1 MCLRQDFSYFVIKV
15 IKWNLSPP
23 SLFLKFLGLLFKKF
37 YNVGHYLNLHSEE
50 NSAQFKT
57 GINITFVKEKFFF
70 EIFKTA
76 SLSYVSGK
84 MHLKTL
90 RSIVRMGKRLGEGL
104 QLDAN
109 QAQEEV

>member
-1 MCLRQDFSYFVIKV
+1 M
-15 IKWNLSPP
+15 
-23 SLFLKFLGLLFKKF
+23 
-37 YNVGHYLNLHSEE
+37 
-50 NSAQFKT
+50 
-57 GINITFVKEKFFF
+57 FFF